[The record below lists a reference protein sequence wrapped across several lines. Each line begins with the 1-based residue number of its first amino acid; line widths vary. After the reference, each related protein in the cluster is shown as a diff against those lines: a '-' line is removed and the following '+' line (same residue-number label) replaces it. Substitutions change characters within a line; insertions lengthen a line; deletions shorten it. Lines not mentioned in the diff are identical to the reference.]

1 MKTREN
7 FPRTRNPT
15 HSTRLNI
22 TTDVL
27 TKLGSDRAKVPPGEF
42 VEELPSPS
50 IKQLGGITREPLAPT
65 TQIMVITRSWT
76 QDFIGYI
83 KETQTTN

>member
-15 HSTRLNI
+15 YSTRLNI
-22 TTDVL
+22 TADVL
-27 TKLGSDRAKVPPGEF
+27 AKLGSDRAKVPPGDF

-50 IKQLGGITREPLAPT
+50 IKQLGGITLEPPAPT
-65 TQIMVITRSWT
+65 T
-76 QDFIGYI
+76 
-83 KETQTTN
+83 